1 MKKLKEFLTANR
13 HFFILL
19 YYFVILFG
27 YQLLNK
33 YTVPQYYMYHPI
45 DRYIPFVPIMVVPY
59 VFWYILITASL
70 IYLGFTCKKDFYR
83 LALFMFGGMT
93 LCYIIFILF
102 PNGQNLR
109 PVITETNIFTTIITF
124 IYTLDNPTNS
134 APSMHVI
141 DTMAVYIALRKNE
154 KLSKIKILQTTSAIV
169 TILIIMSTVM
179 IKQHSILD
187 VMYGLLMSLVLYI
200 MIYRIPYHKF
210 KFAAKKEAQQQ
221 V

>member
-1 MKKLKEFLTANR
+1 MNKVKVFLSNNR
-13 HFFILL
+13 HFLILL
-19 YYFVILFG
+19 YYLVILLG

-33 YTVPQYYMYHPI
+33 ITVPKYYMYHPI

-70 IYLGFTCKKDFYR
+70 VYLGFTNKNDFYR

-93 LCYIIFILF
+93 ICYIIFIIF

-109 PVITETNIFTTIITF
+109 PVITKTNIFTQLITL
-124 IYTLDNPTNS
+124 IYSIDNPTNS
-134 APSMHVI
+134 APSIHVI
-141 DTMAVYIALRKNE
+141 DTMGVFIALRKNE
-154 KLSKIKILQTTSAIV
+154 KLGKIKKFQIASAIV
-169 TILIIMSTVM
+169 TILIIMSTMM

-200 MIYRIPYHKF
+200 VIYRIPLHKF
-210 KFAAKKEAQQQ
+210 SFIRKEAHQR